1 MRRALA
7 SVSLSSAL
15 CALWLLSA
23 NIASHAVASQTTRLD
38 LDMLGDSPNSSMPE
52 KNVVPLVCNSCHT
65 LVNITHAGAAGT
77 SALAAAFD
85 YLPHALRSRHSPHVV
100 SFDSTPNSSS
110 CTMHDGVQV
119 SAVNRAQ
126 RSHEATGG
134 TQIAIRLLYAPHC
147 HAR

>member
-7 SVSLSSAL
+7 SLSLSSAL

-85 YLPHALRSRHSPHVV
+85 YLPHALRSRKYILQL
-100 SFDSTPNSSS
+100 
-110 CTMHDGVQV
+110 CG
-119 SAVNRAQ
+119 AEAGRAALEGKIA
-126 RSHEATGG
+126 SHG
-134 TQIAIRLLYAPHC
+134 P
-147 HAR
+147 